1 MTNMEIL
8 DLEDK
13 GMEERLVSEALSL
26 LWAQFKHLEDLE
38 ASWQKC

>member
-13 GMEERLVSEALSL
+13 GMEEKRVSEALSL
-26 LWAQFKHLEDLE
+26 LWAKFKRVENIE
-38 ASWQKC
+38 ATSQS